1 MGVFKVPI
9 EIGDFQASRF
19 ETVEALV
26 DTGATYTMMP
36 RSVLVGL
43 GIAPGWSRTFALA
56 DGRER
61 EFDMAETR
69 ARLGG
74 MTVTTIVL
82 FGEENVTPLLGAYTL
97 EGFGLAVDP
106 SGQRLV
112 ELTGHL

>member
-36 RSVLVGL
+36 RSVLAGL

-61 EFDMAETR
+61 EFDMAHAMVR
-69 ARLGG
+69 MDGV
-74 MTVTTIVL
+74 TVTTIAI
-82 FGEENVTPLLGAYTL
+82 FGEEGVAPIVGMYTL
-97 EGFGLAVDP
+97 TGFGLAVDP

>member
-9 EIGDFQASRF
+9 EIGDFAGARF
-19 ETVEALV
+19 ETVSALV

-36 RSVLVGL
+36 RSVLAGL
-43 GIAPGWSRTFALA
+43 GINPEWRRTFALA

-61 EFDMAETR
+61 EMAETR
-69 ARLGG
+69 ARLNGA
-74 MTVTTIVL
+74 TVTTIVL
-82 FGEENVTPLLGAYTL
+82 FGEEGVTPLLGAYTL

-106 SGQRLV
+106 SVQRLV